1 MEAGFIGLGNIGK
14 PMAEQLVKKG
24 FKTTVFD
31 VMPKACES
39 LKAEGARVANSPAE
53 VAANADVIG
62 VCVRNDADV
71 ESVLQGEDGIFSAA
85 RAGALIMIHSTV
97 NQKTILD
104 MALAGEKHHV
114 SVTDVPMTGGAG
126 GAAAGTLCYMFGGTE
141 ADFIKAQPFLNAS
154 AEKIVHTG
162 GTGSGMAMKLCNNL
176 MTYAAFVAMHEADK
190 LAKACDLSFDVLKAV
205 GQHNGVITP
214 QMQTFIEGRNALY
227 DGCSLEDFRGMF
239 AGFAAL
245 GKKDLQAA
253 LDSANQLGVSLPATE
268 KNHQLIEAVFFND
281 Y

>member
-1 MEAGFIGLGNIGK
+1 
-14 PMAEQLVKKG
+14 
-24 FKTTVFD
+24 
-31 VMPKACES
+31 
-39 LKAEGARVANSPAE
+39 
-53 VAANADVIG
+53 
-62 VCVRNDADV
+62 
-71 ESVLQGEDGIFSAA
+71 
-85 RAGALIMIHSTV
+85 
-97 NQKTILD
+97 
-104 MALAGEKHHV
+104 
-114 SVTDVPMTGGAG
+114 
-126 GAAAGTLCYMFGGTE
+126 
-141 ADFIKAQPFLNAS
+141 
-154 AEKIVHTG
+154 
-162 GTGSGMAMKLCNNL
+162 